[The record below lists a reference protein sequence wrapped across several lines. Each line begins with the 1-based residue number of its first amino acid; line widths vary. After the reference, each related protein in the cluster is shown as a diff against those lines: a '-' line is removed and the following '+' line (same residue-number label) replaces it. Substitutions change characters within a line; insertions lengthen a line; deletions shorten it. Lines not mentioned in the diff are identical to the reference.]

1 MNSAE
6 CIVKRVDTT
15 GFAHKEILEVDDH
28 RLAVYTKA
36 NTELMSGMNAYTDI
50 ADDTTNKRVKCDA
63 NGKLEVVSTSGV
75 SDMTARTTIGDAN
88 TSTNLKCSATGDL
101 SVSDANITK
110 GNATIGAGGSLQSVL
125 IYGKKSD
132 GTLEPLECSGDRLL
146 VDVVELASS
155 GPISVTSALSAVQI
169 CGKRE
174 DTGNTFHTLKCQ
186 ADGTLIASSTQLP
199 TTLGQK
205 ANASSIS
212 TCRSSTAGA
221 YDLSA
226 RTTIGTASTTTKLNC
241 NALGYLSVVEPTIRD
256 VQEITNDSGGSALTG
271 QIDSG
276 EYTESIDMSAYRHMN
291 IVIESGETTKK
302 LTLYGSHNNTNFFRM
317 ENIMPDALAGG
328 WAYHKQ
334 NVCPSYLRLRNN
346 EGSFI
351 SFSNF
356 NVFKTN

>member
-50 ADDTTNKRVKCDA
+50 TDDTTNKRVKCDA
-63 NGKLEVVSTSGV
+63 NGKLEVVSSAGN
-75 SDMTARTTIGDAN
+75 SDITARTTIGDAN

-110 GNATIGAGGSLQSVL
+110 GNATITAGGSLQSVL

-146 VDVVELASS
+146 VDVVELAAS
-155 GPISVTSALSAVQI
+155 GPISTSSAMSSVQI

-174 DTGNTFHTLKCQ
+174 DTGNTFHTLKCS

-241 NALGYLSVVEPTIRD
+241 NASGQLSVLEPINRAI
-256 VQEITNDSGGSALTG
+256 QEITNDSGGSALNL
-271 QIDSG
+271 QIDAG
-276 EYTESIDMSAYRHMN
+276 EYTESIGMAGYRHIN
-291 IVIESGETTKK
+291 IVIESAETTKK
-302 LTLYGSHNNTNFFRM
+302 LTLYGSHNDTNFFRM
-317 ENIMPDALAGG
+317 EELMPDSMNGG
-328 WAYHKQ
+328 WSYHKQ
-334 NVCPSYLRLRNN
+334 NVCPLYLRLRNN
-346 EGSFI
+346 EGTFI